1 MAAIHFEN
9 GDGKNETLA
18 ADFVVDA
25 SGRGNLTSAFL
36 ESIGQ
41 RQPEETVIGV
51 DIGYATAVFAIP
63 DDNPADWKGV
73 RTVGPAPQ
81 RRGGGLMLPLEGDR
95 WMLTLGGRRGDKP
108 PGDWDGFLAY
118 AQQLRTPT
126 IYDAVKR
133 AERLGEV
140 ARFGFPA
147 SVCRHFEQLEAF
159 PAAPVWRRDLPF

>member
-1 MAAIHFEN
+1 
-9 GDGKNETLA
+9 
-18 ADFVVDA
+18 
-25 SGRGNLTSAFL
+25 
-36 ESIGQ
+36 
-41 RQPEETVIGV
+41 
-51 DIGYATAVFAIP
+51 
-63 DDNPADWKGV
+63 
-73 RTVGPAPQ
+73 
-81 RRGGGLMLPLEGDR
+81 MLPLEGDR

-159 PAAPVWRRDLPF
+159 PRGLLPFGDAICRFNPIYGHGMSVAAQEACLLHRLLRKRAETSDPLGP